1 MLAYQA
7 DEASHCFFLR
17 NIKFH
22 RFSSHVEIDLSGS
35 PPDVAEISISH
46 FSGAVDDTPYHRN
59 PNTLEMPGSLAD
71 LLSGRLK
78 VKQRA
83 TAAGAGHIVGLENPS
98 SCSLEDIVTD
108 AEALSGSVLSLN
120 NDSVSY
126 PITEKRA
133 DISRRRK

>member
-1 MLAYQA
+1 MIAC
-7 DEASHCFFLR
+7 HCFFLR
-17 NIKFH
+17 NIEFH

-46 FSGAVDDTPYHRN
+46 FSGPVDDTPHHRN
-59 PNTLEMPGSLAD
+59 PNTLEMSGGFAD
-71 LLSGRLK
+71 FLSGRLK

-83 TAAGAGHIVGLENPS
+83 TAAGAGHIVGLENPG

-108 AEALSGSVLSLN
+108 AKALSGSVLSLN

-126 PITEKRA
+126 PIAEERA
-133 DISRRRK
+133 DIARGRK